1 MTQHD
6 ASDRA
11 IVRLIPK
18 AEARAIRHGYPWVYA
33 NELVTDRRTRGLPA
47 GSIALL
53 EDANRT
59 PMGVLA
65 VNPASKIICRMLDQ
79 NPEAIDRLC
88 ELARKDPVT
97 LVYGAKD
104 EAHNNAVVLK
114 EYLERRLET

>member
-59 PMGVLA
+59 PMGVVA

-79 NPEAIDRLC
+79 NPEAVIDQAWFAAKISRALAHRARLYP
-88 ELARKDPVT
+88 DPF
-97 LVYGAKD
+97 
-104 EAHNNAVVLK
+104 
-114 EYLERRLET
+114 